1 MSNPLVE
8 AYQEPVAGQPSSAEL
23 HKIALALQSMEL
35 GVWRNEPLD
44 TSYIRFDGASNTWVW
59 WSGATRYIRYTV
71 IGRTLIMA
79 FGLSITTTI
88 VTAVDTIYI
97 RIPSEFRAVT
107 DPGDGTRTG
116 GTSGLNIC
124 GFGFVFCSDGGIEK
138 AAYSAPNDTWVIIT
152 KVGGADFIAGNTQ
165 LFGQLAFEI
174 ADRSI

>member
-8 AYQEPVAGQPSSAEL
+8 LYQEPQSLQPASVEL
-23 HKIALALQSMEL
+23 QKVGLALQSMEL
-35 GVWRNEPLD
+35 GVWRDEPLD

-97 RIPSEFRAVT
+97 RIPKHFRAVT
-107 DPGDGTRTG
+107 DPGNGTRTG
-116 GTSGLNIC
+116 GTSGFNIC
-124 GFGFVFCSDGGIEK
+124 GAGFVFCSDGGIEK
-138 AAYSAPNDTWVIIT
+138 TAWSAPNDTWVIIT
-152 KVGGADFIAGNTQ
+152 KVGGADFI
-165 LFGQLAFEI
+165 
-174 ADRSI
+174 DRKSVV